1 MNSAKNESVELPKR
15 KHPRL
20 DDYDYSSAGLY
31 FITICTHNRKCIFS
45 KIVGRGLA
53 PAESDEIRTEY
64 KLYGKIAENQLLSLK
79 NRYPSLKIYAY
90 VIMPNHIHLIINPA
104 FGTAGASPRPTVMD
118 IICTYK
124 SLTTRECKKAY
135 MTDKVF
141 QTSFYEHIIR
151 SKEEYEETLKYIYD
165 NPAHWIYDPLY
176 QKNG

>member
-1 MNSAKNESVELPKR
+1 MPKR

-20 DDYDYSSAGLY
+20 DNYDYSSAGLY
-31 FITICTHNRKCIFS
+31 FITICAHNRKCIFS
-45 KIVGRGLA
+45 RIVTSVENDNIKIA
-53 PAESDEIRTEY
+53 Y
-64 KLYGKIAENQLLSLK
+64 KPFGKIAENQLLSLK

-165 NPAHWIYDPLY
+165 NPDHWIYDPLY
-176 QKNG
+176 QNSE

>member
-1 MNSAKNESVELPKR
+1 
-15 KHPRL
+15 
-20 DDYDYSSAGLY
+20 
-31 FITICTHNRKCIFS
+31 
-45 KIVGRGLA
+45 
-53 PAESDEIRTEY
+53 
-64 KLYGKIAENQLLSLK
+64 
-79 NRYPSLKIYAY
+79 
-90 VIMPNHIHLIINPA
+90 
-104 FGTAGASPRPTVMD
+104 MD

-176 QKNG
+176 QKDG